1 MDDESDMSNI
11 QGYLEEGEGICFFRS
26 KQELFRICDMVLENQ
41 ELKESIT
48 DKGYKKA
55 VETLTT
61 DAIFNSFIDELSKK
75 IQ

>member
-1 MDDESDMSNI
+1 
-11 QGYLEEGEGICFFRS
+11 
-26 KQELFRICDMVLENQ
+26 MVLENQ